1 MLNLHKW
8 LDEQP
13 SGDAVAMESLRKL
26 ADELAPYLEINV
38 RLEDVE
44 PIQRIVKAA
53 IRCWTGSLVTDD
65 GIVVSVE
72 AMNELESALVDAGS
86 V

>member
-13 SGDAVAMESLRKL
+13 FGDAVAMDSLRKL
-26 ADELAPYLEINV
+26 ADDLDPYLEINV
-38 RLEDVE
+38 RLQDVE

-65 GIVVSVE
+65 GVVVAPA
-72 AMNELESALVDAGS
+72 AMNELEKALVDAGQ